1 MSANLLELQEML
13 RNLDMGSVQR
23 VAAGQS
29 GKAAQLLGMD
39 EIKRRGEQ
47 MQEAKANQAEQ
58 QMQQPPMV
66 DQYLAMSQQVMG
78 QPVAPPPMMPAPPQ
92 QGIGSMMPPQA
103 PPQMAAA
110 PPPPQMASAPPPGP
124 PAQKM
129 ASGGTVGGGM
139 DLMNRPKM
147 GNMGIVEYLV
157 STGMSREEAMAMA
170 DSIVGGD
177 QSNAL
182 KSGGFIQ
189 KYQDGGGVEEYGD
202 IFSPI
207 EEELADEDPSIVSE
221 LMDWI
226 GENPGKVA
234 ALTTAGSL
242 LIPGGLAIRGLS
254 MGAKALLPRILPY
267 LSRGRTAVGALG
279 RRAGM
284 TPKIDPRLRIPE
296 RMDRAGRV
304 YRRPGEVTEA
314 IDQQLGRELT
324 SVGLGRAAGAGTL
337 GGVTYGLASL
347 MGSDGE
353 EFVYPGAP
361 FPLAPEIDGPGG
373 EGAGETGP
381 DPIERAEVPVGEGVW
396 QSLIALG
403 AGIAGDERGWG
414 PGIGR
419 GLEGALGTWTA
430 AQERAQG
437 RADKQFEQD
446 LIMEDR
452 PLRQALMESEIV
464 RNLRDPYAGRGA
476 LTENQ
481 VKDQIAQYLQTENI
495 MPMNPDY
502 YPRFQELFEIFKMGG
517 SQALYAAMG
526 IGGGGDDTA
535 EFLSAVGMQ

>member
-1 MSANLLELQEML
+1 MALLALTTGLNKMSFTNGLDFQNALKKMSIEEVRKVAEGFSGPLARIFGLDEL
-13 RNLDMGSVQR
+13 
-23 VAAGQS
+23 
-29 GKAAQLLGMD
+29 
-39 EIKRRGEQ
+39 KRRGE
-47 MQEAKANQAEQ
+47 MIAEAKADEAEME
-58 QMQQPPMV
+58 MQQPPMV
-66 DQYLAMSQQVMG
+66 DQYLAMSQQIMG
-78 QPVAPPPMMPAPPQ
+78 QPPSMPSAMAPSMPAPPQ

-110 PPPPQMASAPPPGP
+110 PPAPQPPVQM
-124 PAQKM
+124 M
-129 ASGGTVGGGM
+129 AGGG
-139 DLMNRPKM
+139 
-147 GNMGIVEYLV
+147 
-157 STGMSREEAMAMA
+157 S
-170 DSIVGGD
+170 VG
-177 QSNAL
+177 S
-182 KSGGFIQ
+182 FIQ
-189 KYQDGGGVEEYGD
+189 KYQEGGSVEYGD

-207 EEELADEDPSIVSE
+207 EEELADEDPSVVSE

-267 LSRGRTAVGALG
+267 LNKGRTAVGALG

-284 TPKIDPRLRIPE
+284 TPKIDPRLGIPA
-296 RMDRAGRV
+296 RAGQPFDPNAI
-304 YRRPGEVTEA
+304 RRAT
-314 IDQQLGRELT
+314 DLQLGRELT
-324 SVGLGRAAGAGTL
+324 NIGRGRALKAGAL
-337 GGVTYGLASL
+337 GGTAGLASL
-347 MGSDGE
+347 MMGADGE

-361 FPLAPEIDGPGG
+361 FPLAPEIGDPGG
-373 EGAGETGP
+373 EGAGEAGP

>member
-23 VAAGQS
+23 VAQGQS

-47 MQEAKANQAEQ
+47 MQEAQANEAEQ

-66 DQYLAMSQQVMG
+66 DQYLAMSQQIMG
-78 QPVAPPPMMPAPPQ
+78 QPPSMPPSMPSAMPPSIPAPPQ

-110 PPPPQMASAPPPGP
+110 PPAPTPQPPVQM
-124 PAQKM
+124 M
-129 ASGGTVGGGM
+129 AGGG
-139 DLMNRPKM
+139 
-147 GNMGIVEYLV
+147 
-157 STGMSREEAMAMA
+157 S
-170 DSIVGGD
+170 VG
-177 QSNAL
+177 S
-182 KSGGFIQ
+182 FIQ
-189 KYQDGGGVEEYGD
+189 KYQEGGPVEYGD

-207 EEELADEDPSIVSE
+207 EEELADEDPGVVSE

-267 LSRGRTAVGALG
+267 LNRGRTAVGALG

-284 TPKIDPRLRIPE
+284 TPKIDPRLGIPE
-296 RMDRAGRV
+296 RAGRV
-304 YRRPGEVTEA
+304 YRPGAITEA

-324 SVGLGRAAGAGTL
+324 SVGLRRAAGAGTL
-337 GGVTYGLASL
+337 GVGAYGLASL
-347 MGSDGE
+347 MGADGE
-353 EFVYPGAP
+353 EFKNPGAP
-361 FPLAPEIDGPGG
+361 FPLAPGGDDPEG
-373 EGAGETGP
+373 EGAGEAGP
-381 DPIERAEVPVGEGVW
+381 DPIERAEVPVGEGAW

-403 AGIAGDERGWG
+403 AGIAGNENWG
-414 PGIGR
+414 EGISE
-419 GLEGALGTWTA
+419 GLKGALGTYTA
-430 AQERAQG
+430 AQERAQK

-446 LIMEDR
+446 LLMEER
-452 PLRQALMESEIV
+452 PLRLDYLKSQTI

-481 VKDQIAQYLQTENI
+481 VKDQIAQYLQTTESI
-495 MPMNPDY
+495 MPMDSNF
-502 YPRFQELFEIFKMGG
+502 YPRFQELFEIFKAGG

-526 IGGGGDDTA
+526 MGGGGDDTA
-535 EFLSAVGMQ
+535 GFLSAIGMQ